1 DGNKQKCYNANMN
14 IYANKSILL
23 DAKTSDTVVKYTP
36 TVEQAQ
42 KLCDFLSALG
52 DETRLRIISAL
63 AITPMC
69 VGDISS
75 LLQINQTTVSHQLK
89 TLKSVGAVKC
99 RRQGRISF
107 YSLSSNKVV
116 RVLDGASDCI

>member
-1 DGNKQKCYNANMN
+1 MK

-23 DAKTSDTVVKYTP
+23 DAKTSDAVVKYTP